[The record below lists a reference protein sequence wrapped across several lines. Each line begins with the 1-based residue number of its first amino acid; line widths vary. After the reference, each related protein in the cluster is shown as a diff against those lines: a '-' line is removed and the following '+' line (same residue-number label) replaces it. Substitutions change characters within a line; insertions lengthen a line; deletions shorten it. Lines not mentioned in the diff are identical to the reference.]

1 MAEELMDVLN
11 EIDELDDLDELGEDT
26 QKGKFMTFR
35 IGEECYGIA
44 INYVSEIISAQT
56 ITPVPEVED
65 YIKGLIN
72 IRGKIIPVI
81 DVKSTTVG
89 LVVEQIADVI
99 TVDEKS
105 IIPPPSLNQNSYG
118 RDRYVFGLVRVSDE
132 VKLLLDPE
140 KLIRDEDPT
149 MPE

>member
-81 DVKSTTVG
+81 DVKVRFKQEPFEYMDRTCIIVIDVKSTTVA

-105 IIPPPSLNQNSYG
+105 IIPPPS
-118 RDRYVFGLVRVSDE
+118 
-132 VKLLLDPE
+132 
-140 KLIRDEDPT
+140 
-149 MPE
+149 

>member
-1 MAEELMDVLN
+1 MDR
-11 EIDELDDLDELGEDT
+11 T
-26 QKGKFMTFR
+26 
-35 IGEECYGIA
+35 C
-44 INYVSEIISAQT
+44 II
-56 ITPVPEVED
+56 
-65 YIKGLIN
+65 
-72 IRGKIIPVI
+72 VI

-105 IIPPPSLNQNSYG
+105 IIPPPSSNQNSYG